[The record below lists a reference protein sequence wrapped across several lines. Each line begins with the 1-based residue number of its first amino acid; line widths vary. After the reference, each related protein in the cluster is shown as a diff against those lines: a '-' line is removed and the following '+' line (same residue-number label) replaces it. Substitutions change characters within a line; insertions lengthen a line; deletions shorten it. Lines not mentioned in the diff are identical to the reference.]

1 MIIRRFF
8 QRAWHLW
15 ERIVNEGKR
24 LPGRWKIFGP
34 KVALETFLD
43 VQEEETY
50 MGPLEIMENGIVR
63 I

>member
-43 VQEEETY
+43 
-50 MGPLEIMENGIVR
+50 GLIPP
-63 I
+63 